1 MEEKK
6 TCSVENICCQGVCR
20 LGNNLLL
27 GLHKTCISSSL
38 EKDIACV
45 QVCNTQGFISHVVT
59 AVLNSL

>member
-20 LGNNLLL
+20 LGSNLLL

-45 QVCNTQGFISHVVT
+45 
-59 AVLNSL
+59 